1 MVDQGIVSFLS
12 ELHVG
17 ILSIPRE
24 GRAPHSTPVWYRYES
39 DNTIWFLADPNSQK
53 GKLLSV
59 GTKLSFVVQSED
71 IPYQYVSIEGIITDV
86 GRGDIESD
94 LRPIAR
100 FYLGERGGDEYV
112 SQSGETTG
120 NRYTV
125 GINKVMSYGVDN

>member
-1 MVDQGIVSFLS
+1 MVEQEVISFLS

-17 ILSIPRE
+17 ILSIPRQD
-24 GRAPHSTPVWYRYES
+24 RAPHSTPVWYQYES

-59 GTKLSFVVQSED
+59 GSKLSFVVQSED
-71 IPYQYVSIEGIITDV
+71 PPYKYVSIEGSV
-86 GRGDIESD
+86 ASVAPYDIESD

-100 FYLGERGGDEYV
+100 FYLGEEGGDEYV

-120 NRYTV
+120 NRYT
-125 GINKVMSYGVDN
+125 IEMNKLMSYGVES

>member
-1 MVDQGIVSFLS
+1 MVDQGIISFLS

-24 GRAPHSTPVWYRYES
+24 ARAPHSTPVWYRYES
-39 DNTIWFLADPNSQK
+39 DNMIWFLADPNSQK

-71 IPYQYVSIEGIITDV
+71 IPYQYVSIDGIVTDV
-86 GRGDIESD
+86 ARGDIESD

-120 NRYTV
+120 DRYTV
-125 GINKVMSYGVDN
+125 AINKVMSYGVEN

>member
-1 MVDQGIVSFLS
+1 MVEQEVISFLS

-17 ILSIPRE
+17 ILSIPRQD
-24 GRAPHSTPVWYRYES
+24 RAPHSTPVWYQYES

-59 GTKLSFVVQSED
+59 GSKLSFVVQSED
-71 IPYQYVSIEGIITDV
+71 PPYKYVSIEGSVASVDPY
-86 GRGDIESD
+86 DIESD

-100 FYLGERGGDEYV
+100 FYLGEEGGDEYV

-120 NRYTV
+120 NRYTIE
-125 GINKVMSYGVDN
+125 INRLMSYGVES

>member
-1 MVDQGIVSFLS
+1 MVEQGVISFLS

-59 GTKLSFVVQSED
+59 GTKLSFVVQSEE
-71 IPYQYVSIEGIITDV
+71 IPYQYVSVEGIVTDV
-86 GRGDIESD
+86 ARGDIESD

-100 FYLGERGGDEYV
+100 FYLGEKAGDEYV

-120 NRYTV
+120 DRYT
-125 GINKVMSYGVDN
+125 IRMNKIMSYGVEN

>member
-1 MVDQGIVSFLS
+1 MVDQEIASFLS

-39 DNTIWFLADPNSQK
+39 DNTIWFLADSNSQK

-59 GTKLSFVVQSED
+59 GAKLSFVVQSEK
-71 IPYQYVSIEGIITDV
+71 IPYQYVSMEGIVTDIS
-86 GRGDIESD
+86 RGDIESD

-100 FYLGERGGDEYV
+100 FYLGEKAGDEYV
-112 SQSGETTG
+112 IQSGETTG
-120 NRYTV
+120 NRYII
-125 GINKVMSYGVDN
+125 GINKIMSYGV

>member
-1 MVDQGIVSFLS
+1 MVDQEIASFLS

-24 GRAPHSTPVWYRYES
+24 GRAPHSTPVWYQYES
-39 DNTIWFLADPNSQK
+39 NNTIWFLADSNSQK

-59 GTKLSFVVQSED
+59 GAKLSFVVQSEE
-71 IPYQYVSIEGIITDV
+71 IPYQYVSMEGLVTDV
-86 GRGDIESD
+86 SRGDVESD

-100 FYLGERGGDEYV
+100 FYLGEKAGDEYV

-120 NRYTV
+120 NRYIIE
-125 GINKVMSYGVDN
+125 INKIMSYGVKN

>member
-1 MVDQGIVSFLS
+1 VVDQGIVSFLS

-24 GRAPHSTPVWYRYES
+24 GRAPHSTPVWYRYEP

-100 FYLGERGGDEYV
+100 FYLGESGGDEYV

>member
-1 MVDQGIVSFLS
+1 MVDQGVISFLS

-17 ILSIPRE
+17 ILSIPRQD
-24 GRAPHSTPVWYRYES
+24 RAPHSTPVWYRYES
-39 DNTIWFLADPNSQK
+39 DNTIWFLADPSSQK

-59 GTKLSFVVQSED
+59 GSKLSFVVQSED
-71 IPYQYVSIEGIITDV
+71 IPYQYVSIEGIVTNV
-86 GRGDIESD
+86 TRGDIESD

-125 GINKVMSYGVDN
+125 GIDKVMSYGVEN